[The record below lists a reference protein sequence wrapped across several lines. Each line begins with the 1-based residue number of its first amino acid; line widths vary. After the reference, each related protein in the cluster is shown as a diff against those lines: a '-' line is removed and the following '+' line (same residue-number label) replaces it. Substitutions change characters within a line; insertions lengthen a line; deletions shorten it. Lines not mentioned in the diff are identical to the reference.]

1 MRLISIYIKNILP
14 VKLFNVDDLSDVIVI
29 AGPNGVGKTRL
40 IQGLLQYFQ
49 QPRPNSNI
57 RLVLEATCEDERN
70 DWGKN
75 RIDTN
80 LPEDCQKL
88 VQTLQKGRRRRN
100 WKSSVLNFESD
111 RTIQQINP
119 FQFSWDN
126 LDPWEE
132 SVGWSMTFGGLRA
145 RFQDTLHSI
154 FRKVASQRE
163 QIARKA
169 EELMKQGEKQMDL
182 DFPDPLEP
190 FKHAFS
196 QLLAPKKL
204 LDAEPKR
211 QQLDYIY
218 DGRHFSIDSLS
229 SGEREVVNIA
239 FDFILRNPSDCIVF
253 FDEPELHLH
262 PELSYK
268 LLQTLRSI
276 GSNNQFILST
286 HSPDIITASL
296 DNSVIF
302 IAASTE
308 QENNQAIVVK
318 EDDETNQALKSLGQS
333 IGIIALGKKIVLI
346 EGSSTSLDKQV
357 YGMIIKD
364 RFPNLVLVPS
374 GGKTAIT
381 SFSTLADNVL
391 ERTIWGV
398 EFFMLC
404 DRDAL
409 SPSSLKELKQT
420 NNGRLRVLGRHHLEN
435 YFMDED
441 IWAKVFSC
449 MEPDGSL
456 LRSPTEIK
464 NKFKEIASEMISYA
478 AALTVSSCFR
488 EQVGKLDIMPKDCY
502 GKNEEQLIEL
512 LSKKSSVEKVR
523 INGILDSE
531 KVVIAIREAVSL
543 LNKSLTEDSDDWKS
557 LIPGK
562 QLLNIFAS
570 KVKMNV
576 GRLKLLYLKESE
588 KQEYNPFD
596 EIVKIF
602 SEFNSY

>member
-1 MRLISIYIKNILP
+1 MRLKSIYTKNIPP

-49 QPRPNSNI
+49 SPTSNPNI
-57 RLVLEATCEDERN
+57 RLVLEATSDDERN
-70 DWGKN
+70 DWGKTSL
-75 RIDTN
+75 DTSLN
-80 LPEDCQKL
+80 EDAHKL
-88 VQTLQKGRRRRN
+88 TRTLQKARSRGN

-119 FQFSWDN
+119 FQFSWDFF
-126 LDPWEE
+126 DPWEE
-132 SVGWSMTFGGLRA
+132 SIGWNTTFSGLRD

-169 EELMKQGEKQMDL
+169 EELMKQGETKMDL
-182 DFPDPLEP
+182 NFPDPLEP
-190 FKHAFS
+190 LKHAFS
-196 QLLAPKKL
+196 QLLAPKEL

-211 QQLDYIY
+211 QQLDYLY
-218 DGRHFSIDSLS
+218 DGQHFSINSLS

-239 FDFILRNPSDCIVF
+239 FDCILRNPTDCIVF

-268 LLQTLRSI
+268 LLQALRSI

-302 IAASTE
+302 IATPNVQE
-308 QENNQAIVVK
+308 QNQAIVVR

-346 EGSSTSLDKQV
+346 EGTQTSLDKQT

-364 RFPNLVLVPS
+364 RFPSLVLVPS
-374 GGKTAIT
+374 GGKDVIT
-381 SFSTLADNVL
+381 TFSSLVTNIL

-404 DRDAL
+404 DRDAIP
-409 SPSSLKELKQT
+409 PSRLTEVEQAA
-420 NNGRLRVLGRHHLEN
+420 NGRLKVIGKYHLEN
-435 YFMDED
+435 YFLDEN
-441 IWAKVFSC
+441 IWATVFSS
-449 MEPDGSL
+449 METEGSW
-456 LRSPTEIK
+456 LRSPLEIRK
-464 NKFKEIASEMISYA
+464 VFKEIANSMISYT
-478 AALTVSSCFR
+478 AALMVSSYFR
-488 EQVGKLDIMPKDCY
+488 EQVGNLDIMPKDCF
-502 GKNEEQLIEL
+502 GKNREQLIQL
-512 LSKKSSVEKVR
+512 VSDKTSVEKSR
-523 INGILDSE
+523 INASINAD
-531 KVVIAIREAVSL
+531 KVIAATNDAMSVIE
-543 LNKSLTEDSDDWKS
+543 KSLTEDSDEWKK

-562 QLLNIFAS
+562 QLLNMFAS
-570 KVKMNV
+570 KANINT
-576 GRLKLLYLKESE
+576 GRLKLLYLKEAE
-588 KQEYNPFD
+588 KTTSSPFGD
-596 EIVKIF
+596 IIKIF

>member
-1 MRLISIYIKNILP
+1 
-14 VKLFNVDDLSDVIVI
+14 
-29 AGPNGVGKTRL
+29 
-40 IQGLLQYFQ
+40 
-49 QPRPNSNI
+49 
-57 RLVLEATCEDERN
+57 
-70 DWGKN
+70 
-75 RIDTN
+75 
-80 LPEDCQKL
+80 
-88 VQTLQKGRRRRN
+88 
-100 WKSSVLNFESD
+100 
-111 RTIQQINP
+111 
-119 FQFSWDN
+119 
-126 LDPWEE
+126 
-132 SVGWSMTFGGLRA
+132 
-145 RFQDTLHSI
+145 
-154 FRKVASQRE
+154 
-163 QIARKA
+163 
-169 EELMKQGEKQMDL
+169 MKQGEKQMDL

-239 FDFILRNPSDCIVF
+239 FDFILRNQSDCIVF

-364 RFPNLVLVPS
+364 RFPSLVLVPS

-478 AALTVSSCFR
+478 AALMVSSYFR
-488 EQVGKLDIMPKDCY
+488 EQAGNLDIMPKDCY

-531 KVVIAIREAVSL
+531 KIVIAIREAVSL

>member
-1 MRLISIYIKNILP
+1 MRLKSIYTKNIPP

-49 QPRPNSNI
+49 SPTSNPNI
-57 RLVLEATCEDERN
+57 RLVLEATSDDERN
-70 DWGKN
+70 DWGKTSL
-75 RIDTN
+75 DTSLN
-80 LPEDCQKL
+80 EDAHKL
-88 VQTLQKGRRRRN
+88 TRTLQKARSRGN

-119 FQFSWDN
+119 FQFSWDFF
-126 LDPWEE
+126 DPWEE
-132 SVGWSMTFGGLRA
+132 SIGWNTTFSGLRD

-169 EELMKQGEKQMDL
+169 EELMKQGKTKMDL
-182 DFPDPLEP
+182 NFPDPLEP
-190 FKHAFS
+190 LKHAFS
-196 QLLAPKKL
+196 QLLAPKEL

-211 QQLDYIY
+211 QQLDYLY
-218 DGRHFSIDSLS
+218 DGQHFSINSLS

-239 FDFILRNPSDCIVF
+239 FDCILRNPTDCIVF

-268 LLQTLRSI
+268 LLQALRSI

-302 IAASTE
+302 IATPNVQE
-308 QENNQAIVVK
+308 QNQAIVVR

-346 EGSSTSLDKQV
+346 EGTQTSLDKQT

-364 RFPNLVLVPS
+364 RFPSLVLVPS
-374 GGKTAIT
+374 GGKDVIT
-381 SFSTLADNVL
+381 TFSSLVTNIL

-404 DRDAL
+404 DRDAIP
-409 SPSSLKELKQT
+409 PSRLTEVEQAA
-420 NNGRLRVLGRHHLEN
+420 NGRLKVIGKYHLEN
-435 YFMDED
+435 YFLDEN
-441 IWAKVFSC
+441 IWATVFSS
-449 MEPDGSL
+449 METEGSW
-456 LRSPTEIK
+456 LRSPLEIRK
-464 NKFKEIASEMISYA
+464 VFKEIANSMISYT
-478 AALTVSSCFR
+478 AALMVSSYFR
-488 EQVGKLDIMPKDCY
+488 EQVGNLDIMPKDCF
-502 GKNEEQLIEL
+502 GKNREQLIQL
-512 LSKKSSVEKVR
+512 VSDKTSVEKSR
-523 INGILDSE
+523 INASINAD
-531 KVVIAIREAVSL
+531 KVIAATNDAMSVIE
-543 LNKSLTEDSDDWKS
+543 KSLTEDSDEWKK

-562 QLLNIFAS
+562 QLLNMFAS
-570 KVKMNV
+570 KANINT
-576 GRLKLLYLKESE
+576 GRLKLLYLKEAE
-588 KQEYNPFD
+588 KTTSSPFGD
-596 EIVKIF
+596 IIKIF